1 MCPRSNGDHLHFTIY
16 KTLTKEYAYDVDF
29 TCRIS
34 NGLSIQRFITA
45 DGVHEERDVS
55 LGCFDSNQSVA
66 VIYNHED
73 KYLN

>member
-1 MCPRSNGDHLHFTIY
+1 M
-16 KTLTKEYAYDVDF
+16 DF

-34 NGLSIQRFITA
+34 NGLSISRFITA

-73 KYLN
+73 KY